1 MLLWDPPVS
10 CWRIICSTEDWEDQL
25 GTISVTDEPGW
36 CIFVSYWNHISQR
49 LASSSIS
56 VDLSFYWPHHFW
68 LVCCGLSSGIICLK
82 DGFFCKS
89 LTHWSDDY
97 QVPLTRQSSSCIAV
111 VDEVSKSC
119 VRFIWLGS
127 IGYPSVL
134 VWVHILNLC
143 VHSNSLCIH
152 ILSLCVHNL
161 TLCSFL
167 KNLYFCPY
175 FHGFVSIIDEETR
188 DWRVLFAIKRT
199 SVW

>member
-1 MLLWDPPVS
+1 MHICILLKPYQS
-10 CWRIICSTEDWEDQL
+10 KI
-25 GTISVTDEPGW
+25 
-36 CIFVSYWNHISQR
+36 
-49 LASSSIS
+49 
-56 VDLSFYWPHHFW
+56 
-68 LVCCGLSSGIICLK
+68 GIIIYFCRFIFLLTTS
-82 DGFFCKS
+82 FFGWFVVVCPVASYVWKMDS
-89 LTHWSDDY
+89 SVSHWSDDY
-97 QVPLTRQSSSCIAV
+97 QVSLTRQSSSCIAV

-143 VHSNSLCIH
+143 VHSNSMCIH

-175 FHGFVSIIDEETR
+175 FHGFFSIIDEETR

-199 SVW
+199 ICVIIAISVNEFLLLKL